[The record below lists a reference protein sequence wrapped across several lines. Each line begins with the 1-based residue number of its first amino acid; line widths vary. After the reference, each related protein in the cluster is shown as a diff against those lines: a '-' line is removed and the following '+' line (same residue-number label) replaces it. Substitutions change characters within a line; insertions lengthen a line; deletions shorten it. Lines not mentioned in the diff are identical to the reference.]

1 MVGTPDHCPGNR
13 GEGTVL
19 YFQGYKFIRLGLGV
33 AWTVA
38 ALGHQDRS
46 PGKGSQSSGL
56 RDKGGPGPAGPLGA
70 TTTLEALAWAT
81 TAGPGSGP
89 GVDWAPRGGAGSR
102 ALGAGPGDR
111 AMHI

>member
-1 MVGTPDHCPGNR
+1 MDPG
-13 GEGTVL
+13 
-19 YFQGYKFIRLGLGV
+19 
-33 AWTVA
+33 AA
-38 ALGHQDRS
+38 ALGHQDRYS
-46 PGKGSQSSGL
+46 AGARGKGSQSSGL
-56 RDKGGPGPAGPLGA
+56 RDRGGPGPAGPQGPTA
-70 TTTLEALAWAT
+70 TLEALAWAT